1 MPMSA
6 FVKQLV
12 DRSGVIA
19 PVGAPGNYGLAND
32 YGREGSPEWDYF
44 QQQVAD
50 YRAGRSA
57 YREQRATEGSP
68 TFGLSDEE
76 YKTSSDKYYSSLQDQ
91 INANRPGGT
100 GEFGLSTRVGRDDPS
115 LINFNPNRSKAYS
128 FGRDGKMAEIDNDR
142 MSDYPDLQYEPNIKN
157 ALSGAGPVGRLA
169 SNLLGDQMDAQ
180 LAAKQAEMMKD
191 PGIKG
196 SLLRSGLFRL
206 A

>member
-1 MPMSA
+1 MPMSSTI
-6 FVKQLV
+6 KKLLG
-12 DRSGVIA
+12 SGALKGIIE
-19 PVGAPGNYGLAND
+19 PVGTPGSEYGMEN
-32 YGREGSPEWDYF
+32 SPEWNYYKD
-44 QQQVAD
+44 QVAD

-57 YREQRATEGSP
+57 YRSQRTTEGSP

-76 YKTSSDKYYSSLQDQ
+76 YKESSGKYYSGLLNQ
-91 INANRPGGT
+91 INANRPEGI
-100 GEFGLSTRVGRDDPS
+100 GEFGLSTRQGRDDPS
-115 LINFNPNRSKAYS
+115 LINYNPNRTRGYTFSRE
-128 FGRDGKMAEIDNDR
+128 GRMEEIGEDR
-142 MSDYPDLQYEPNIKN
+142 MSDYPDLGYEPNIKN

-169 SNLLGDQMDAQ
+169 SNLLGDQMNAQ